1 MTKTQLRA
9 YRDLAKER
17 DSLWATINAME
28 YGLTGVRMDGMPRS
42 GKVSDP
48 TGAQAVQHA
57 DVLALYR
64 QKVAELDK
72 RLLEIEQAI
81 ECLEPRERTLVRL
94 YYMEGLTW
102 EEVCVEMSYSWRQ
115 IHRIHDRVLGQ
126 LKDV

>member
-1 MTKTQLRA
+1 MTKAQLRA

-17 DSLWATINAME
+17 DRLWATINAME
-28 YGLTGVRMDGMPRS
+28 YGLTSVRMDGMPRS
-42 GKVSDP
+42 GRVSDP

-57 DVLALYR
+57 DVLALYW

-72 RLLEIEQAI
+72 MLLEIEQAI

-115 IHRIHDRVLGQ
+115 IHRIHARVLGQ

>member
-1 MTKTQLRA
+1 MTKAQLRA

-17 DSLWATINAME
+17 DSLWVTINAME

-72 RLLEIEQAI
+72 MLLEIEQAI

-115 IHRIHDRVLGQ
+115 IHRIHARVLGQ

>member
-1 MTKTQLRA
+1 MTKAQLRA
-9 YRDLAKER
+9 YRDLARER
-17 DSLWATINAME
+17 DSLWVTINAME

-57 DVLALYR
+57 DVLALYL

-72 RLLEIEQAI
+72 MLIEIEQAI

-115 IHRIHDRVLGQ
+115 IHRIHARVLGQ